1 MFLILTFPS
10 TEGEKLIQ
18 DIRTQKGKG
27 QPQMA
32 FAASLGLQKLTCV
45 ICQILG
51 PDNFLVFPK

>member
-1 MFLILTFPS
+1 MFLMLTFPS

-18 DIRTQKGKG
+18 GIRAHKGKG

-32 FAASLGLQKLTCV
+32 FAAGLGLQNLTCV

-51 PDNFLVFPK
+51 PGNFLVFPK